1 MGVTAMKW
9 RDIPEETAHRFDL
22 PADAAAGLPRITLTG
37 RKRIAVENHRGLLS
51 YSTERVELSGGRIRV
66 CVTGSDLYLRVMR
79 KDAVVITGEI
89 FSVEL
94 L

>member
-1 MGVTAMKW
+1 VKW

-37 RKRIAVENHRGLLS
+37 RKRICVENHRGLLQ
-51 YSTERVELSGGRIRV
+51 YSAERIEIGGGRIRV
-66 CVTGSDLYLRVMR
+66 VITGCDLYLRVMKR
-79 KDAVVITGEI
+79 DAVVITGEI
-89 FSVEL
+89 FAVEL

>member
-1 MGVTAMKW
+1 MKW

-37 RKRIAVENHRGLLS
+37 RKRLSVENHRGLLG
-51 YSTERVELSGGRIRV
+51 YSTERIEINGGRVRV
-66 CVTGSDLYLRVMR
+66 CVTGCDLYLRVMK

-89 FSVEL
+89 YSVEL

>member
-1 MGVTAMKW
+1 MNW

-37 RKRIAVENHRGLLS
+37 RKRICVENHRGLLA
-51 YSTERVELSGGRIRV
+51 YSTERVEVNGGRVRV
-66 CVTGSDLYLRVMR
+66 CITGTDLYLRVMK
-79 KDAVVITGEI
+79 KDAVVITGDI
-89 FSVEL
+89 CYVEL

>member
-1 MGVTAMKW
+1 MHW

-37 RKRIAVENHRGLLS
+37 RKRISVENHRGLLG
-51 YSTERVELSGGRIRV
+51 YSTERVEINGGRVRV
-66 CVTGSDLYLRVMR
+66 CVTGTDLYLRVMK
-79 KDAVVITGEI
+79 KDAVVITGDI
-89 FSVEL
+89 CSVEL